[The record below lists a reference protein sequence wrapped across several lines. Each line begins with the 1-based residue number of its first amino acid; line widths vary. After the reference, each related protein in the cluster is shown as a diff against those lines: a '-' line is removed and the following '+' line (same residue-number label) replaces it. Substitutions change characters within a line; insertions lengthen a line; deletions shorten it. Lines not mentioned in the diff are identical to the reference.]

1 MHCKCIYRERDMV
14 KAEEKALQR
23 KKEQVKRVLETTAMS
38 LGFFMLFG
46 ILIIPELR
54 EGMGDALDVVLGPLA
69 AFVDNFLITILIL
82 AVITGIYTS
91 VIQKYTLN
99 WELIEQSKEYQKQ
112 IRELQKELLEA
123 KRENNKHK
131 MKRIEK
137 KRAEVMRK
145 QTQFSGEL
153 FRQQMKPMAYIGIIT
168 IPIFMWIWVYVESNP
183 VGAVIFPLLG
193 EKVLSDGFIFSLPY
207 WVLWYMICSIPIAQV
222 IRKAIGIKGGM

>member
-1 MHCKCIYRERDMV
+1 MVTKDRDRVM
-14 KAEEKALQR
+14 LR
-23 KKEQVKRVLETTAMS
+23 KKEQVKRLLESLAMG
-38 LGFFMLFG
+38 LGFFILFG
-46 ILIIPELR
+46 ILIIPGLR

-69 AFVDNFLITILIL
+69 ALINNFLITILIL

-91 VIQKYTLN
+91 LIQKYTMD
-99 WELIEQSKEYQKQ
+99 WELIEKSKEYQKQ

-137 KRAEVMRK
+137 KRAEVMKK

-153 FRQQMKPMAYIGIIT
+153 FRQQMRPMAYIGIIT
-168 IPIFMWIWVYVESNP
+168 IPLFMWIWVYVESNP
-183 VGAVIFPLLG
+183 IGAVVFPLLG
-193 EKVLSDGFIFSLPY
+193 EKVLSDGFILRLPY

-222 IRKAIGIKGGM
+222 VRKAMGLRGGM

>member
-1 MHCKCIYRERDMV
+1 MVTKDRDRVM
-14 KAEEKALQR
+14 LR
-23 KKEQVKRVLETTAMS
+23 KKEQVKRLLESLAMG
-38 LGFFMLFG
+38 LGFFILFG
-46 ILIIPELR
+46 ILIIPGLR

-69 AFVDNFLITILIL
+69 ALINNFLITILIL

-91 VIQKYTLN
+91 LIQKYTMD
-99 WELIEQSKEYQKQ
+99 WELIEKSKEYQKQ

-137 KRAEVMRK
+137 KRAEVMKK

-153 FRQQMKPMAYIGIIT
+153 FRQQMRPMAYIGIIT
-168 IPIFMWIWVYVESNP
+168 IPLFMWIWVYVESNP
-183 VGAVIFPLLG
+183 VGAVVFPLLG
-193 EKVLSDGFIFSLPY
+193 EKVLSDGFILRLPY

-222 IRKAIGIKGGM
+222 VRKAMGLRGGM